1 MSILNL
7 FKKDDMVSSKKD
19 RFSEPIFRH
28 IHQASSSYVEDFYAH
43 YKPIFVLNTGRSGS
57 AFMQKLLKNFKKVTA
72 HHEAHPNL
80 MSFPNYAFHNQS
92 EKEVLEN
99 VFKGARFELMLEAAI
114 KDTVYVESNQCLVF
128 FIHQIKALF
137 PNARFVHLTRHPGD
151 FVRSAIT
158 KGWHK
163 NDSIWESGRIQ
174 MSDQKNWNRLDQ
186 IEKLGWVYRSTHT
199 YIEDF
204 KELYTDDVHTVR
216 LEDLTQSTE
225 VLKTMLA
232 FMGIY
237 DTFDERGLMIK
248 LTQKINKVTINAD
261 EPENMFKLAEYPRYK
276 EWNIAD
282 QEKIKNFTRSLSKM
296 YDYEL

>member
-1 MSILNL
+1 
-7 FKKDDMVSSKKD
+7 MVSSKKD

-57 AFMQKLLKNFKKVTA
+57 AFMQKLLKNFKK
-72 HHEAHPNL
+72 
-80 MSFPNYAFHNQS
+80 
-92 EKEVLEN
+92 VLEN